1 MYYTGNRV
9 DICLCRAET
18 VAGRVVKPF
27 KETGNSRYILV
38 FLSSLFQKEILNVAI
53 IGQSL
58 FAAEV
63 YKNVKNNGHKIVGV
77 FTIPDQGV
85 KEDPLGNWIFF
96 F

>member
-1 MYYTGNRV
+1 
-9 DICLCRAET
+9 
-18 VAGRVVKPF
+18 VKPF